1 MTTALMKADI
11 RLLVSVVAL
20 FVWDDQVLLLHQIT
34 PPETDLWDLP
44 GGRLE
49 VAEDLLTGLRRE
61 VYEELGLTV
70 FQVERLLTVAE
81 NFYLEED
88 HRLHKLDI
96 IYQCRVAA
104 KPIQFTPIDL
114 TEIGPQ
120 GIQWHAVNTI
130 TANLCT
136 RRTWAAL
143 QAAQLVET

>member
-1 MTTALMKADI
+1 MQADI

-34 PPETDLWDLP
+34 PPEPDLWDLP

-49 VAEDLLTGLRRE
+49 IDEDLLTGLRRE

-88 HRLHKLDI
+88 HTLHKLDI
-96 IYQCRVAA
+96 IYECRVAS
-104 KPIQFTPIDL
+104 KPTQFTPIDL

-120 GIQWHAVNTI
+120 GIQWRPI
-130 TANLCT
+130 SKLTADLCT

-143 QAAQLVET
+143 QAAQQVKS